1 MAESASQNFTISST
15 NLVLLIL
22 AVLVFI
28 KLFIWVDQSAEC
40 ADARN
45 AADTDHAQLALSCE
59 AMSAEKADV
68 DSSLKP
74 TIYYHYTEWCG
85 YCKKMKPMWNNI
97 KARMSDR
104 AFFIENDED
113 KNRTPN
119 VNSYPTVMAHIDGQ
133 QLKYD
138 GGYVE
143 EELTAFVQNAID
155 MKAAAARK

>member
-28 KLFIWVDQSAEC
+28 KLFIWVDQSAEGV
-40 ADARN
+40 DT
-45 AADTDHAQLALSCE
+45 ADTDHAQLALSCE
-59 AMSAEKADV
+59 AMSAENADV

-155 MKAAAARK
+155 MKVAAARK